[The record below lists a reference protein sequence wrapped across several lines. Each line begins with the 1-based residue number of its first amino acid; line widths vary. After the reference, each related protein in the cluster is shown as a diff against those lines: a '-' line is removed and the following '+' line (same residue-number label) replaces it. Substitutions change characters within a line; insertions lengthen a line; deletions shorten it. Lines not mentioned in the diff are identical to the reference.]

1 MLQERKK
8 ACESHFKEIL
18 CYRRGRRR
26 VRVTSCLQ
34 ERKKACVT
42 LRRSCVAGEEEGV

>member
-26 VRVTSCLQ
+26 VRVT
-34 ERKKACVT
+34 